1 MEIFRFSRFAAAAT
15 GVVAMTAL
23 TACGG
28 AITSGGAAAGP
39 STGTCNPKDVTLVQ
53 SGRGFD
59 NEYYVSVDAAARKF
73 AQSKGIEGKYQWISS
88 DGDSS
93 KQLGQIKSILAKGGG
108 NCVVLNVDPNES
120 SLVPSV
126 VKEAEKAGAW
136 LVTQWNKPDGTSP
149 MTSSPQWVAHMSVD
163 GVPQGYETAKALFQ
177 SMGGKGSIV
186 ALQGILDNPPAKER
200 FAGLQKAL
208 KEFPGITLLDQQTAE
223 WDRTKGQ
230 NITQTFLTKYGD
242 KIGGVWAANDS
253 MALGALEAIKNA
265 GMQGAVKVTGIDGL
279 AEATKDVQ
287 DPKSGYVATSES
299 TAAAQAAYGLAIGLA
314 AATGQIDPSKEPADD
329 RSFYLKPLPIVTA
342 ANAGSLP
349 DPADISRFDL
359 SNIWSQTGDPIK

>member
-1 MEIFRFSRFAAAAT
+1 MKLFRFSAIPASITAVTAAL
-15 GVVAMTAL
+15 AL
-23 TACGG
+23 SACGG
-28 AITSGGAAAGP
+28 AVSSGSAVGG
-39 STGTCNPKDVTLVQ
+39 SNKGSCNPKDVTLVQ

-73 AQSKGIEGKYQWISS
+73 AQSKGLEAKYQWIAS

-93 KQLGQIKSILAKGGG
+93 KQLSQIKSILAKGG

-126 VKEAEKAGAW
+126 VKEVQNSGAW
-136 LVTQWNKPDGTSP
+136 LVTQWNKPDGMSP
-149 MTSSPQWVAHMSVD
+149 MSSSSHWVAHMSVD

-223 WDRTKGQ
+223 WDRTKAQ

-265 GMQGAVKVTGIDGL
+265 GKQGAIKVTGIDGL

-287 DPKSGYVATSES
+287 DPKSGYVATTES

-314 AATGQIDPSKEPADD
+314 AATGQIDPSTEPAAH

-342 ANAGSLP
+342 ANAGSVP

-359 SNIWSQTGDPIK
+359 SNIWSQAGDPVK